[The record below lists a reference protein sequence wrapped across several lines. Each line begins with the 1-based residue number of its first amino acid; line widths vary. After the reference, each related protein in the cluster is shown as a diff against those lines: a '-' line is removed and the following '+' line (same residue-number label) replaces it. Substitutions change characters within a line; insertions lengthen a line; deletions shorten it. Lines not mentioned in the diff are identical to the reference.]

1 MIKIFLIIFLPIFC
15 FSIYSRK
22 FSNPYKNYMI
32 FGAKGSGKS
41 TLMVKWMIQDL
52 RHGWTV
58 YTDMPGVSIEGVR
71 FIKTLDLAEFAP
83 PPKSSVYLDEAG
95 LSFDNRNFKS
105 FPEGIR
111 DFAALQ
117 RKYKVKWVLN
127 SQTTDTD
134 KKLRSRTDRLFLQTN
149 IGNVI
154 GITRPIIRTVTLTEA
169 SSMGESRIADQLK
182 FDKPWRWRIT
192 LMPRYFK
199 YFNSFNPP
207 ARKPIEYQECHGEPW
222 QRLTAKQQLSRIR
235 ASWRKK

>member
-1 MIKIFLIIFLPIFC
+1 MFKIAIFIFVPIFL
-15 FSIYSRK
+15 FSLYSRK
-22 FSNPYKNYMI
+22 YNNPYKNYMI

-41 TLMVKWMIQDL
+41 TLMVKWMLRDL
-52 RHGWTV
+52 RHGWNV
-58 YTDMPGVSIEGVR
+58 YTDMPGLKIDGVR
-71 FIKTLDLAEFAP
+71 YIKTLDLATFAP

-117 RKYKVKWVLN
+117 RKYRVKWILN

-182 FDKPWRWRIT
+182 FDKPWHWKFT
-192 LMPRYFK
+192 WLPRYFK
-199 YFNSFNPP
+199 YFQSFNPP
-207 ARKPIEYQECHGEPW
+207 HRDEIPYDVVHGLSPAR
-222 QRLTAKQQLSRIR
+222 RSAKAQLSDLRR
-235 ASWRKK
+235 KWRK

>member
-1 MIKIFLIIFLPIFC
+1 MLRIFFLIFAVFLA
-15 FSIYSRK
+15 FSLYSRK
-22 FSNPYKNYMI
+22 FANPYKNYMI

-41 TLMVKWMIQDL
+41 TLMVKWMLHDL

-58 YTDMPGVSIEGVR
+58 YTDMQGVSLEGVR
-71 FIKTLDLAEFAP
+71 FIKTLDLATFAP
-83 PPKSSVYLDEAG
+83 PPRSSVYLDEAG
-95 LSFDNRNFKS
+95 LSFDNRNFKT

-182 FDKPWRWRIT
+182 FDKPWHWKIT
-192 LMPRYFK
+192 WMPRYFK
-199 YFNSFNPP
+199 YFTSFNPP
-207 ARKPIEYQECHGEPW
+207 ARPEIEYEECHGSPW
-222 QRLTAKQQLSRIR
+222 KRKSAKQQLSDIR
-235 ASWRKK
+235 KNWRSR